1 MTLMNVFLARI
12 LVTLVLMA
20 GVFPGLAVAETT
32 APAAEAEPPPTAVST
47 DFDSLVGLWVR
58 PDGGYMVAIRGVEAN
73 GKLDAVY
80 ANPQQ
85 LPFASAQ
92 AENTADGIEVHLELQ
107 AGGYNGSTY
116 TLAYDPERDILRGVY
131 FQAVAQQSYE
141 VYFQR
146 AR

>member
-1 MTLMNVFLARI
+1 MKTFQVRLLAALI
-12 LVTLVLMA
+12 VLA
-20 GVFPGLAVAETT
+20 GTAPGSAVAETT
-32 APAAEAEPPPTAVST
+32 APAEGAETPPTAATT

-131 FQAVAQQSYE
+131 FQAVAQQRYE

>member
-32 APAAEAEPPPTAVST
+32 APAEKTT
-47 DFDSLVGLWVR
+47 
-58 PDGGYMVAIRGVEAN
+58 
-73 GKLDAVY
+73 
-80 ANPQQ
+80 
-85 LPFASAQ
+85 
-92 AENTADGIEVHLELQ
+92 DGIVVRLELQ

-116 TLAYDPERDILRGVY
+116 TLVYDPERDILRGVY

>member
-1 MTLMNVFLARI
+1 MKTFQVRLLAALI
-12 LVTLVLMA
+12 VLA
-20 GVFPGLAVAETT
+20 GTAPGPAVAETT
-32 APAAEAEPPPTAVST
+32 APAEGAETPPTAVST
-47 DFDSLVGLWVR
+47 EFDSLVGLWVR